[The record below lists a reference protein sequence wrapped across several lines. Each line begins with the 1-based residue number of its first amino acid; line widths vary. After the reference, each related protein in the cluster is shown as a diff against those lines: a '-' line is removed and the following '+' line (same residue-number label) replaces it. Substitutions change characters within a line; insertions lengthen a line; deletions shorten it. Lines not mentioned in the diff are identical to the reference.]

1 MSFSKSP
8 FSRSSQNTYRVMYNP
23 VERILPTGDC
33 TDLDQEDKQA
43 LMIIDKRYV
52 GAVAKKNY
60 ESVPKDYLEYIRLYK
75 VIRSIK
81 YKTQNK
87 CLLIFLKIIEDAL
100 VSSINTYTIYSE
112 NVILRIDK
120 INLEKKIEEILSDKN
135 TVTVQMMNT
144 SGQLN
149 ITKSFKLKGIFN
161 YYILLYGLPAY
172 GVGFDPERMVFLE
185 HVMRKNGID
194 PYK

>member
-8 FSRSSQNTYRVMYNP
+8 FARNSQNTYRVMYNP
-23 VERILPTGDC
+23 VERILPTEDC
-33 TDLDQEDKQA
+33 TDLDKEDKQA
-43 LMIIDKRYV
+43 LTIIDKRYV

-87 CLLIFLKIIEDAL
+87 CLLILLKIIEEAL